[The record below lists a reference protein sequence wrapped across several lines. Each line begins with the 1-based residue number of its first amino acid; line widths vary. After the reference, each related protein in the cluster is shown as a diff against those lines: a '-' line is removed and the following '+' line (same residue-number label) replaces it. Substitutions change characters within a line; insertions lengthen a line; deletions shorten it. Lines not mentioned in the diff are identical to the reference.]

1 MLTLVREPSG
11 ASCTFGVLW
20 VDGRFECHTLEDVVR
35 PAKIAGVTAI
45 PAGTYPVEITAS
57 PKFGR
62 RLPLL
67 MGVPNFSGV
76 RIHAGNRSRD
86 TEGCILPGRGRDG
99 DAVTQSLL
107 AFAELFR
114 QIDHA
119 NEAGDTVRIRIV
131 SAAEMFPMR

>member
-1 MLTLVREPSG
+1 MTLTLVREPS
-11 ASCTFGVLW
+11 SDNCTFGVLY

-35 PAKIAGVTAI
+35 AEKIAGATAI
-45 PAGTYPVEITAS
+45 PAGTYVVEITAS

-67 MGVPNFSGV
+67 VGVPNFSGV

-99 DAVTQSLL
+99 DAVVQSLI
-107 AFAELFR
+107 AFTDLFR
-114 QIDHA
+114 KIDRA
-119 NEAGDTVRIRIV
+119 ITAGESVRLRILSGV
-131 SAAEMFPMR
+131 ECK